1 MGEMRRGRGD
11 GAHAKAL
18 RALRRRG
25 EIDRMNGIYR
35 MGGKLCKLPF
45 WTTLHCKRWKSFIF
59 GKILGSEFGE
69 LVNVS
74 ELRGT

>member
-1 MGEMRRGRGD
+1 
-11 GAHAKAL
+11 
-18 RALRRRG
+18 
-25 EIDRMNGIYR
+25 MNGIYR